1 MVAEQRIDGDKLA
14 LSASRF
20 TIYTSPDDRAIGIA
34 KKLSKSPQGRI
45 GTFQPR
51 GYDEVSKEYDG
62 VLWCI

>member
-34 KKLSKSPQGRI
+34 KKLSKSTGTYRYLSAQRI
-45 GTFQPR
+45 
-51 GYDEVSKEYDG
+51 
-62 VLWCI
+62 